1 VNVDKT
7 MSRRAVVVFAGVL
20 SAAVVAGT
28 VHAAPV
34 SFSVQL
40 SGAQQVPAVGSTG
53 TGTANFT
60 WDPATR
66 VLSWSITYS
75 GLQSDATMAHIHNA
89 PAGKNGA
96 PVFWLSAR
104 GKPPASPF
112 TGSVTLTDAQA
123 AQLKAGGWYVN
134 LHSKDH
140 PAGELRGQ
148 IVPPA

>member
-1 VNVDKT
+1 MLDADT
-7 MSRRAVVVFAGVL
+7 GASRVVVRAAGGMVL
-20 SAAVVAGT
+20 GEADWSAAHGY
-28 VHAAPV
+28 
-34 SFSVQL
+34 L
-40 SGAQQVPAVGSTG
+40 L
-53 TGTANFT
+53 FT
-60 WDPATR
+60 
-66 VLSWSITYS
+66 
-75 GLQSDATMAHIHNA
+75 
-89 PAGKNGA
+89 AGKNGA